1 MSIGFTGHCSLAPEE
16 AQARLSVLAA
26 SRPDLFGGL
35 YVLTPAT
42 APPEPFGAD
51 ISRDFGITPRSWFR
65 LLMPGKGRGGTPSP
79 EVVELLY
86 QAFGTDHLIVTW
98 ELDTV
103 VPPAC
108 PHPQTGTI

>member
-16 AQARLSVLAA
+16 AQARLRALAA

-51 ISRDFGITPRSWFR
+51 ISRDFGIAARCWFR
-65 LLMPGKGRGGTPSP
+65 LLMPGKGRDGPPSP

-86 QAFGTDHLIVTW
+86 QVFGTDHLIVTW

-103 VPPAC
+103 VPPPASC
-108 PHPQTGTI
+108 PPTTAP